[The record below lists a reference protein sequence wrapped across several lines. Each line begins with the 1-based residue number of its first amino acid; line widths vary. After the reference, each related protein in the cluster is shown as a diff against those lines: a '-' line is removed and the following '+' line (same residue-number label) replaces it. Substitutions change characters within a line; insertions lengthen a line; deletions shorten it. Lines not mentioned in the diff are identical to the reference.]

1 MSDLRENLK
10 TILEEKNV
18 KIIPENIRYG
28 VTILG
33 VKGNLLPIPI
43 TLTENVTK
51 ENEEWV
57 VSTKYMNVDS
67 EEETVTEHKIITN
80 KLPLYL
86 DVTVD
91 DILVLKNKLINVT
104 KNSTVNIHVSKMD
117 NLEGT
122 FAETTELSGNIDYTK
137 TESDKAPVI
146 EEREE
151 GEGNVLHTTEN
162 AWVKYDLP
170 ESITDFSLEFE
181 FYKADTSAYP
191 RVIGLTG
198 LDFEIEIKGASNTI
212 YWNTDYSGG
221 WKQNEWNK
229 MKFVKEGTNVSLYIN
244 DELITTK
251 TYTKTLTGFYLG
263 RGNNT
268 GNFFNGYY
276 RNLVL
281 HINELK
287 KVLVEVVEDGEV

>member
-1 MSDLRENLK
+1 MSDLSENLK
-10 TILEEKNV
+10 IILEEKNT

-28 VTILG
+28 VTVLG
-33 VKGNLLPIPI
+33 VTGNLLQVPI
-43 TLTENVTK
+43 TLTENITK

-57 VSTKYMNVDS
+57 INTIYRNVDS
-67 EEETVTEHKIITN
+67 EEETVQNNQITTN

-122 FAETTELSGNIDYTK
+122 FTETTDLSGNIDYTK

-191 RVIGLTG
+191 RVVGLTG
-198 LDFEIEIKGASNTI
+198 LDFEIEVKGASNTI
-212 YWNTDYSGG
+212 YWNSDYNGG

-229 MKFVKEGTNVSLYIN
+229 LKFVKEDTNVSLYIN
-244 DELITTK
+244 EELIITK
-251 TYTKTLTGFYLG
+251 TYAKTLTGFYFG
-263 RGNNT
+263 RGMNASD
-268 GNFFNGYY
+268 FFNGYY

-287 KVLVEVVEDGEV
+287 KVLVEIAEDGEV

>member
-1 MSDLRENLK
+1 MTTLEENLRK
-10 TILEEKNV
+10 LYNEIKSNLL
-18 KIIPENIRYG
+18 PENIRYG
-28 VTILG
+28 ITILG
-33 VKGNLLPIPI
+33 VKGNLLQVPI
-43 TLTENVTK
+43 TLTENITK

-57 VSTKYMNVDS
+57 VNTKYRNVDS
-67 EEETVTEHKIITN
+67 EEETVQNNQITTN

-91 DILVLKNKLINVT
+91 DALLLENKLINIT
-104 KNSTVNIHVSKMD
+104 KDSTINIHASKMD

-122 FAETTELSGNIDYTK
+122 FAETTDLSGNIDYTK
-137 TESDKAPVI
+137 TEGDKAPVI

-151 GEGNVLHTTEN
+151 GEGNVLHTTGN

-170 ESITDFSLEFE
+170 ESITDFTLEFE
-181 FYKADTSAYP
+181 FFKADTASYP

-198 LDFEIEIKGASNTI
+198 LDLEIEIKGASNGI
-212 YWNTDYSGG
+212 YWETDYNGG

-229 MKFVKEGTNVSLYIN
+229 MKFVKEDTNVSLYIN
-244 DELITTK
+244 EELITTK
-251 TYTKTLTGFYLG
+251 SYSTNLTGFYFG
-263 RGNNT
+263 RGMNAL
-268 GNFFNGYY
+268 NFFTGYY

-287 KVLVEVVEDGEV
+287 KVSVEVVEDGEV